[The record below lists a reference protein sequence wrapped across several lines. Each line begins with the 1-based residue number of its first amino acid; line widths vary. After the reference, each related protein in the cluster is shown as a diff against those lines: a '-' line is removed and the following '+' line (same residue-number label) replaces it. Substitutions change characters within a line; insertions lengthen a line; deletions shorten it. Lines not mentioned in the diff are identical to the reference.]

1 MKKIFCLFIL
11 TLGFIS
17 CSSDD
22 ENAIDNSELIG
33 KWNWVSSCGGFTGGC
48 WYPSEDNYES
58 VEFMN
63 DLYIKKNN
71 GIVDTE
77 INYSIT
83 DSHIN
88 GTDVLYIIELQ
99 NGNILRFRFIDSNLS
114 IAGGDFWKEYE
125 RTTE

>member
-1 MKKIFCLFIL
+1 MKKIFCLIIL

-22 ENAIDNSELIG
+22 ENTIDNSELIG

-48 WYPSEDNYES
+48 WYPNEDNYES
-58 VEFMN
+58 VEFTN

-71 GIVDTE
+71 DIVDTE

-83 DSHIN
+83 DSYIN

-125 RTTE
+125 RMTE

>member
-58 VEFMN
+58 VEFTN

-99 NGNILRFRFIDSNLS
+99 NGNILRFRFID
-114 IAGGDFWKEYE
+114 IWKKLEEYE
-125 RTTE
+125 TKL